1 MKNWIC
7 AKEGCFHHRKNLAS
21 WKERYPHCCS
31 GCRRGLDHTP
41 NCTGYDPCGLP
52 RLEDSTDRK
61 RKGSACDENE
71 SKRHRVCDLSSDEDD
86 DSQYEKDLALF
97 NLKGNVYLT
106 EELLNINYRYVVK
119 KGDKLPDRVA
129 VSREEAIAAYER
141 LQHKLVNED
150 TDQS

>member
-1 MKNWIC
+1 MRRKAAFIIERILRLGKNDIRIV
-7 AKEGCFHHRKNLAS
+7 AAAVAAVS
-21 WKERYPHCCS
+21 ITP
-31 GCRRGLDHTP
+31 P

-106 EELLNINYRYVVK
+106 EEVLNINYRYVVK
-119 KGDKLPDRVA
+119 MRDKLPDRVA